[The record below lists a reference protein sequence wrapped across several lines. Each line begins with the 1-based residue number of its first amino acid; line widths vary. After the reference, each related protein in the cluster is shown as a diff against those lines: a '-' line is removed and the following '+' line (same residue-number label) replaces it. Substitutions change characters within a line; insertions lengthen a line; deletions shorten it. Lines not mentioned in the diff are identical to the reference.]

1 MKSFVINLYLTETE
15 EMEIQTKF
23 GTGKQS
29 ELPKNSVF
37 VYKSLIIQNTL
48 KVRNLFIREGWEKI

>member
-23 GTGKQS
+23 CTGKQS
-29 ELPKNSVF
+29 ELTKNSVF
-37 VYKSLIIQNTL
+37 FYKSLIIQNTL
-48 KVRNLFIREGWEKI
+48 KVHNLFIREGWEKI